1 MTDTAPTP
9 LKALVLSLIW
19 PIYVP
24 SFFASTALNA
34 LTIMLP
40 LYVLSVTGSAAFAAT
55 VVGVFGLGQMLVGV
69 PAGVAVARFGD
80 NRVALCALTS
90 LVLVVLGFAFLES
103 RFAFIVLAFALGAMT
118 GAWQM
123 ARLNYMTEATA
134 VENRG
139 RAFSI
144 SAGLQRTGWL
154 IGPVAGGLIADL
166 AGFRMMFLVIAAAYL
181 TAIIFVLRFSRH
193 DPGRRDPGSASMRVW
208 AVAKDN
214 RHTLLTAGPAIAG
227 LKVLRASRT
236 LILPLWGAH
245 IGLSPSE
252 IGLVFGITSII
263 DMLMFYPAGMMVDHF
278 GRRSVLVPAIVLM
291 GSAVGLLGFTH
302 DLTGFAL
309 LSLLGALG
317 NGFST
322 GINMTLGGD
331 FAPPDRRGEFLGL
344 WRLIGE
350 LGTGAGPFV
359 ISALVGTSGI
369 AFAGVAVAGIG
380 ATALGF
386 VIFLLPEPLVRK

>member
-1 MTDTAPTP
+1 
-9 LKALVLSLIW
+9 
-19 PIYVP
+19 
-24 SFFASTALNA
+24 
-34 LTIMLP
+34 MLP
-40 LYVLSVTGSAAFAAT
+40 LYVLDVTGSPAFAAT
-55 VVGVFGLGQMLVGV
+55 VVGLFGLGQMLIGV

-80 NRVALCALTS
+80 KRVGLCALVS
-90 LVLVVLGFAFLES
+90 LVLVALGFAFSDS
-103 RFAFIVLAFALGAMT
+103 RIAFAVLAFALGAMT

-123 ARLNYMTEATA
+123 ARLNYMTEATTVA
-134 VENRG
+134 NRG

-154 IGPVAGGLIADL
+154 IGPVTGGLIADFY
-166 AGFRMMFLVIAAAYL
+166 GFQMMFFVVATAYL
-181 TAIIFVLRFSRH
+181 TSIFFVLRFTRH
-193 DPGRRDPGSASMRVW
+193 DPGRRDPGSASVRVW
-208 AVAKDN
+208 QVAKDN

-245 IGLSPSE
+245 IGLSASE
-252 IGLVFGITSII
+252 IGLIFGITSIV

-278 GRRSVLVPAIVLM
+278 GRRTVLVPAILLM
-291 GSAVGLLGFTH
+291 GSAVGLLGFTEG
-302 DLTGFAL
+302 LVGFAI

-359 ISALVGTSGI
+359 ISALVGSAGI

-386 VIFLLPEPLVRK
+386 VVFLLPEPLVRK